1 MKQSTA
7 KKIALDK
14 SEIVSG
20 KPLPFSVFDPN
31 RNLLLAAKGQIV
43 TDWMREALLRNG
55 LMALVDEHDGASQA
69 IDAATDQTPSPLH
82 QLWTQYSRMPAGSR
96 WGFRISR
103 DERSES
109 YACRVIGIGERRSL
123 IMTAPMR
130 DDRSYVAID
139 KGQTWLFRTFYA
151 TAAVRFSGIVEKVL
165 FDPYPYFHVDVPA
178 QVDMRHIR
186 KGQRVA
192 VCLAATLQLEA
203 PTEAVIVDLSST
215 GLRIGVDESVA
226 LHESQKL
233 AVTFRVTVLDKSH
246 ELTLDATVARA
257 LAAADPQHPQVHF
270 YGLILEPQSDFD
282 RVLLHAFVQGCV
294 AQELDGLSKLLTG

>member
-7 KKIALDK
+7 KQIALDK

-20 KPLPFSVFDPN
+20 KPLPFSVFDPG

-55 LMALVDEHDGASQA
+55 LMALVDEHDGAA
-69 IDAATDQTPSPLH
+69 HAGDTAADDAPSPLH
-82 QLWTQYSRMPAGSR
+82 QLRAQYARMTAGSR
-96 WGFRISR
+96 WSFRISR
-103 DERSES
+103 DERSDS
-109 YACRVIGIGERRSL
+109 YPCRVIGIGERRSL
-123 IMTAPMR
+123 IMTAPIR

-151 TAAVRFSGIVEKVL
+151 TAAVRFSGVVEKVL

-178 QVDMRHIR
+178 QVNMRHIR

-192 VCLAATLQLEA
+192 VCMTATLQLDA
-203 PTEAVIVDLSST
+203 PVEAVIVDLSSA
-215 GLRIGVDESVA
+215 GLRIGVDASVE
-226 LHESQKL
+226 LRESQKL
-233 AVTFRVTVLDKSH
+233 AVTFRVTVLDKSR
-246 ELTLDATVARA
+246 ELTVDATVARA

-294 AQELDGLSKLLTG
+294 AQELDGLSKMLAG